1 MRGTTQYGSFVSGKE
16 TLVTLLRSLVVLGT
30 IVLSAGFI
38 ASCTAEAPAPAPP
51 AVEPPTPR
59 AGLDRVQRLASE
71 RNYDG
76 AIAAFEAVR
85 AAHPD
90 DVTALDGLK
99 MVVVYTEVGD
109 RAKFDELT
117 KWLVD
122 RHREPKSVTDA
133 ERSVKGYLV
142 HAGPHD
148 KALVT
153 HAVAMTRYA
162 SENAAAQG
170 EGEYQGFFDTSLGI
184 AEFRAGR
191 FAEAVRSLAKATG
204 HQSVYV
210 RSLALTFHAM
220 TELRRG
226 NRPAAEKLLEDARRT
241 VATMPVEGTD
251 EYGVEWTDVLI
262 SRRAL
267 EEAERTFEAK

>member
-1 MRGTTQYGSFVSGKE
+1 VTHLRLHAILGAVVVGTLFV
-16 TLVTLLRSLVVLGT
+16 
-30 IVLSAGFI
+30 
-38 ASCTAEAPAPAPP
+38 ASCTAEAPAPPP
-51 AVEPPTPR
+51 AAVEPPTPR
-59 AGLDRVQRLASE
+59 AQLDLALRHASE
-71 RNYDG
+71 RNYDA
-76 AIAAFEAVR
+76 AIKGFEAVR
-85 AAHPD
+85 SGTPD

-99 MVVVYTEVGD
+99 MVVVYTEVGE
-109 RAKFDELT
+109 RAKSDELT
-117 KWLVD
+117 NWLVD
-122 RHREPKSVTDA
+122 RYREPKSVTDA

-142 HAGPHD
+142 HSGPHD
-148 KALVT
+148 KALIT

-162 SENAAAQG
+162 SQNAAAQNQ
-170 EGEYQGFFDTSLGI
+170 GEYQGFFDTSLGI

-191 FAEAVRSLAKATG
+191 FAEAARSLAKATS

-220 TELRRG
+220 AELRRG

-241 VATMPVEGTD
+241 VASMPIEGTD

-267 EEAERTFEAK
+267 EEAERTFDAK